1 MDTPLYTVA
10 LITMA
15 ALTAPA
21 MSAWTV
27 DPSGGGDAT
36 TIQGAVDLASS
47 GDFIDVHPGI
57 YTDDDG
63 DGVVVEIGA
72 LSALDVKIRAI
83 GSGVI
88 IDGQSSAQGMV
99 IWDGDVSIEG
109 IEFLDCSATILA
121 GGGGVLAQNNGDSI
135 DILSC
140 TFVNCENSLSSGI
153 GGSVSVYS
161 TTSSSPITFTI
172 TDSSFFTSTAS
183 TGGGVFLTG
192 ANAAMSNCVF
202 DGCSA
207 SNGGAMEI
215 RGGTTTMNS
224 CSFTDNTA
232 SNGGAIR
239 VNSNSADV
247 TMTLTSFTSNES
259 SWGSAV
265 NLEKGMLA
273 MLSCDV
279 DNNVATRSGALHLR
293 DGVEAEVSNTFF
305 SRNEAIE
312 SGYDI
317 YHAISGQSTAVLTL
331 SGSTFCDHLASG
343 EIEIAYTDGG
353 GNDLG
358 NWCCPGD
365 IDDDGDVDAGD
376 LTNFLFAY
384 GNVLVTSDDREDVA
398 RNGGADVL
406 DLLGMLQTWGTC
418 E

>member
-1 MDTPLYTVA
+1 MDTPLHTLA

-27 DPSGGGDAT
+27 DPSGGGNAT
-36 TIQGAVDLASS
+36 TIQGAIDLASS

-57 YTDDDG
+57 YTDDNG
-63 DGVVVEIGA
+63 DGVVVEIE
-72 LSALDVKIRAI
+72 ALDVKIRAI
-83 GSGVI
+83 GSGVT

-99 IWDGDVSIEG
+99 IWGGDVSIEG
-109 IEFLDCSATILA
+109 IEFLDCSAT
-121 GGGGVLAQNNGDSI
+121 
-135 DILSC
+135 
-140 TFVNCENSLSSGI
+140 NSS
-153 GGSVSVYS
+153 
-161 TTSSSPITFTI
+161 
-172 TDSSFFTSTAS
+172 
-183 TGGGVFLTG
+183 GGGVFLTD
-192 ANAAMSNCVF
+192 ANVAMSNCVF

-207 SNGGAMEI
+207 NNGGAMEI

-224 CSFTDNTA
+224 CSFTDNSA

-247 TMTLTSFTSNES
+247 TMTLTSFTSNDS

-265 NLEKGMLA
+265 NLEKGMLT

>member
-1 MDTPLYTVA
+1 
-10 LITMA
+10 
-15 ALTAPA
+15 
-21 MSAWTV
+21 
-27 DPSGGGDAT
+27 
-36 TIQGAVDLASS
+36 
-47 GDFIDVHPGI
+47 
-57 YTDDDG
+57 
-63 DGVVVEIGA
+63 
-72 LSALDVKIRAI
+72 VKIRAI

-192 ANAAMSNCVF
+192 ANVAMSNCVF